1 MFKSPVGIAVH
12 PVTRR
17 VYVADTGNHRI
28 QILDENL
35 MKEFYFPMAM
45 CARYNGLQV

>member
-17 VYVADTGNHRI
+17 VYVADTGKHRI

-35 MKEFYFPMAM
+35 NFIGELVTISSSDHMT
-45 CARYNGLQV
+45 